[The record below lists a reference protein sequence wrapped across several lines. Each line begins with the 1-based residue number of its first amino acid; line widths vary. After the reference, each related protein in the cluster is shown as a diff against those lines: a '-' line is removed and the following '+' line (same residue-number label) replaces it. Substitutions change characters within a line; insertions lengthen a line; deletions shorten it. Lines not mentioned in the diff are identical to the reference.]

1 MKKIVFCHD
10 FLFHDSSNVGTYH
23 VWMFDLFKPLMEEC
37 GVKEFIELKYLKN
50 KKGELFSRDMFFEL
64 SGIEHP
70 DISYFSYD
78 IEKINQ
84 TSLNYLKSFLNDDVF
99 IFGVELGMDMR
110 LILDKFKIPFINF
123 WIHSFK
129 LCDDILLMIN
139 TNKRKI
145 YDVLQKYKVSEN
157 MLKFNAN
164 YWKIYMQENKMIKD
178 QSLRYNSVLFIGQT
192 PIDQSVEENGKYHN
206 ITDFKDRIAELSQE
220 YKHIY
225 YQEHPLIK
233 SYSKTSKGYQ
243 IISEINDYIEKTPY
257 ISKLKVN
264 ISTYALLASD
274 KIEKVVALSSSVL
287 YEAQFFGKKTE
298 YLFRPLFD
306 IDGKFGLNTFTSV
319 FASYYSPKFWY
330 DILSTEF
337 QKLNQVT
344 DVQYMTC
351 GKNKLRELK
360 QLYWG
365 YKNFDLL
372 RKTADTVEIIAKKV
386 NVENRHFFLKNV
398 EEIMKKLKQV
408 KISDF
413 LKKLH
418 LSLPLNKEILFNK
431 DFEYLISLH
440 GFGLKETWGV
450 WSIQEEA
457 FLKFRVPSKRYNY
470 CLYLTVKPWLNKDH
484 KQMRVSVYVNKK
496 FFKHLDLVFPN
507 LSEKQIILIPLE
519 KLKERKV
526 YVDFKF
532 DGICSP
538 KSLGINDDARKLGF
552 GLISARLERTKKCSK
567 D

>member
-386 NVENRHFFLKNV
+386 NTECNYSFFKS
-398 EEIMKKLKQV
+398 IKLIKERFEQF
-408 KISDF
+408 KISDL
-413 LKKLH
+413 LKKMH
-418 LSLPLNKEILFNK
+418 LSLPLNRDIFFYKN
-431 DFEYLISLH
+431 FEHLISLH
-440 GFGLKETWGV
+440 GFGLKEKWGI
-450 WSIQEEA
+450 WSIQEDV
-457 FLKFRVPSKRYNY
+457 FLKFRVPSKRHEYRL
-470 CLYLTVKPWLNKDH
+470 CIVVKPWLNKDH
-484 KQMRVSVYVNKK
+484 QQMQVSVYVNKK
-496 FFKHLDLVFPN
+496 YYKKFDFVFQDH
-507 LSEKQIILIPLE
+507 SEKQFVLIPL
-519 KLKERKV
+519 KNLKEKKV

-532 DGICSP
+532 NGVCSP
-538 KSLGINDDARKLGF
+538 RSLGINDDARKLGL
-552 GLISARLERTKKCSK
+552 GLISARLERN
-567 D
+567 